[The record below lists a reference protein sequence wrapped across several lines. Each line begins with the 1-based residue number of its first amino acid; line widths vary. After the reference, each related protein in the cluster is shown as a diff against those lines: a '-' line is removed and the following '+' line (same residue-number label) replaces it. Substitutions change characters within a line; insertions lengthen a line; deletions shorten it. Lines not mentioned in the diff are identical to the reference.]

1 LRLSAIWRFLRF
13 NLPCF
18 VRAPTICGKS
28 TNCYNKF
35 VSTIYSATANQA
47 MPIVPT
53 SLSSQAEY
61 AWEVATLFPVQ
72 GRWSEDAY
80 LDLTDGTNRRIELV
94 DGRLEFL
101 PMPTELHQALV
112 AFLYQALLSFVTRY
126 DLGVVPY
133 APLRVSISKERYREP
148 DVMFL
153 RKEHFHLRS
162 NRIWKGADLLMEIV
176 SGDPKDRKRD
186 YEDKLTDYAA
196 ANVAE
201 YWIVDPKQE
210 SVIVH
215 QLTND
220 SYTVHGEF
228 VTGQQATS
236 PLLPGFVVDVTTLFA
251 VKNDVAD

>member
-1 LRLSAIWRFLRF
+1 MSII
-13 NLPCF
+13 P
-18 VRAPTICGKS
+18 S
-28 TNCYNKF
+28 
-35 VSTIYSATANQA
+35 
-47 MPIVPT
+47 
-53 SLSSQAEY
+53 SLSSEAEY
-61 AWEVATLFPVQ
+61 VWEVATLFPVQ

-112 AFLYQALLSFVTRY
+112 GFLYHALLAFVT
-126 DLGVVPY
+126 DHNLGIVPFP
-133 APLRVSISKERYREP
+133 PLRVHVSDERYREP
-148 DVMFL
+148 DILFL
-153 RKEHFHLRS
+153 CKERFHLRS

-186 YEDKLTDYAA
+186 YEDKLADYAA

-201 YWIVDPKQE
+201 YWIVDPELQIVK
-210 SVIVH
+210 VH

-220 SYTVHGEF
+220 SYTVHEEF
-228 VTGQQATS
+228 VLGQQATS
-236 PLLPGFVVDVTTLFA
+236 LLLPGFSVDVTALFA